1 MCATLTEWEMA
12 RNKVKTLAIKEPAM
26 PAFPADKFEVFKNA
40 VMVELANRKNTHDAV
55 WGIDRLVWLVD
66 SELREKVWLQLERV
80 WQAQELRDD
89 VKLDR
94 AVKGMCKAYDAMERW
109 AVANNV
115 SELPN
120 LRQIEHQQGDGTVF
134 VIVPN
139 EASKRLY
146 LQQWQGTTDREV
158 WTAAEI
164 AIIMARQADGK
175 ISEIK
180 RQWPDSKLVK
190 VGGPSGFDDMD
201 NDLDMTTPSK
211 TPKLF
216 DTKAFVR

>member
-1 MCATLTEWEMA
+1 MATNKRKVLTSIE
-12 RNKVKTLAIKEPAM
+12 VKQPS
-26 PAFPADKFEVFKNA
+26 FPADKFDLFKNA
-40 VMVELANRKNTHDAV
+40 VLVELENRKKDHEAK

-66 SELREKVWLQLERV
+66 TDLREKVWLQLERV
-80 WQAQELRDD
+80 WQAQEECNDQ
-89 VKLDR
+89 KLDK

-109 AVANNV
+109 ADANNV

-120 LRQIEHQQGDGTVF
+120 LRQIEHQQADGTVF
-134 VIVPN
+134 VIVPD

-146 LQQWQGTTDREV
+146 LQQRQGTADREV

-211 TPKLF
+211 VAKLF
-216 DTKAFVR
+216 DTKAFVK

>member
-1 MCATLTEWEMA
+1 MAT
-12 RNKVKTLAIKEPAM
+12 NKLKTLAISQPAISS
-26 PAFPADKFEVFKNA
+26 FPADKFDVFKNA
-40 VMVELANRKNTHDAV
+40 VMVELANRKNTHDAR

-66 SELREKVWLQLERV
+66 SGLREKVWLQLERV
-80 WQAQELRDD
+80 WQAQESRDD

-120 LRQIEHQQGDGTVF
+120 LLQIEHQQADGTVF
-134 VIVPN
+134 VIVAD

-146 LQQWQGTTDREV
+146 LQQWQGTTDREI

-164 AIIMARQADGK
+164 AIIMASQANGK

-211 TPKLF
+211 APKLF
-216 DTKAFVR
+216 DTKAFVK

>member
-1 MCATLTEWEMA
+1 MAT
-12 RNKVKTLAIKEPAM
+12 NKLKTLAIKQPAM
-26 PAFPADKFEVFKNA
+26 PSFPADKFDVFKNA

-55 WGIDRLVWLVD
+55 WGIDRLIWLVD

-80 WQAQELRDD
+80 WQAQESRDD
-89 VKLDR
+89 VKLDK
-94 AVKGMCKAYDAMERW
+94 AVKGMCKAYDAMEQW

-120 LRQIEHQQGDGTVF
+120 LLQIEHQQADGTVF
-134 VIVPN
+134 VIVAD
-139 EASKRLY
+139 EAVKRLY

-164 AIIMARQADGK
+164 AIIVGQQANGK

-180 RQWPDSKLVK
+180 RQWPDSQLVK

-211 TPKLF
+211 VPKLF
-216 DTKAFVR
+216 NTKAFVK

>member
-1 MCATLTEWEMA
+1 
-12 RNKVKTLAIKEPAM
+12 M
-26 PAFPADKFEVFKNA
+26 PSFPADKFDVFKNA
-40 VMVELANRKNTHDAV
+40 VMVELANRKNTPDAV

-66 SELREKVWLQLERV
+66 SGLREKVWLQMERV

-89 VKLDR
+89 EKLNK
-94 AVKGMCKAYDAMERW
+94 AVRGMCKAYDAMEAW
-109 AVANNV
+109 AAANGV
-115 SELPN
+115 SELPD
-120 LRQIEHQQGDGTVF
+120 LGQIEHQREDGTVF
-134 VIVPN
+134 VIVPD

-146 LQQWQGTTDREV
+146 CQQWPGTTDREV

-164 AIIMARQADGK
+164 AIIMARQANGK

-190 VGGPSGFDDMD
+190 VGGPSGFDDMV

-211 TPKLF
+211 MPKLF

>member
-1 MCATLTEWEMA
+1 MAT
-12 RNKVKTLAIKEPAM
+12 NKLKTLAIKQPAM
-26 PAFPADKFEVFKNA
+26 PSFPADRFDVFKNA
-40 VMVELANRKNTHDAV
+40 VMVELVNRKNTHDGK

-80 WQAQELRDD
+80 YQAQESRDD
-89 VKLDR
+89 VKLDK
-94 AVKGMCKAYDAMERW
+94 AVKGMCKAYDAMEQW

-120 LRQIEHQQGDGTVF
+120 LRQIECQQEDGTVF
-134 VIVPN
+134 VIVAD

-164 AIIMARQADGK
+164 AIIVGQQANGK

-180 RQWPDSKLVK
+180 RQWPDSQLVK
-190 VGGPSGFDDMD
+190 VGGPSGFDDMV

-211 TPKLF
+211 VSKLF

>member
-1 MCATLTEWEMA
+1 M
-12 RNKVKTLAIKEPAM
+12 
-26 PAFPADKFEVFKNA
+26 
-40 VMVELANRKNTHDAV
+40 
-55 WGIDRLVWLVD
+55 
-66 SELREKVWLQLERV
+66 REKVWLQLERV
-80 WQAQELRDD
+80 WQAQESQDD

-120 LRQIEHQQGDGTVF
+120 LRQIECQQADGTVF
-134 VIVPN
+134 VIVAD

-146 LQQWQGTTDREV
+146 LQQWQGTTDREI

-164 AIIMARQADGK
+164 AIIVGQQANGK

-180 RQWPDSKLVK
+180 RQWPDSQLVK
-190 VGGPSGFDDMD
+190 VGGPSGFDDMV

-211 TPKLF
+211 APKLF
-216 DTKAFVR
+216 DTKAFVK

>member
-1 MCATLTEWEMA
+1 MAT
-12 RNKVKTLAIKEPAM
+12 NKLKSLAINPPTM
-26 PAFPADKFEVFKNA
+26 PAYPADKFEVFKNA
-40 VMVELANRKNTHDAV
+40 VMVELANRKNTHDAK

-80 WQAQELRDD
+80 WQAQEDRNDQ
-89 VKLDR
+89 KLDK

-109 AVANNV
+109 AGANNV

-120 LRQIEHQQGDGTVF
+120 LGQIEHQQADGTVF

-139 EASKRLY
+139 EAAKRLY
-146 LQQWQGTTDREV
+146 CQQWPGTTDREV

-164 AIIMARQADGK
+164 AIIVAHQADGK

-180 RQWPDSKLVK
+180 RQWPDSKLIK
-190 VGGPSGFDDMD
+190 VGGPSGFEDME

-211 TPKLF
+211 VPKLF
-216 DTKAFVR
+216 NTKAFVR